1 MIEAIFLYSIR
12 SAFVLTLL
20 YVPYMLI
27 LRKESFFRLNRAV
40 LLLILLFSVMLPM
53 LDVHILSLDKQ
64 PVVQAAKEQ
73 MVQVG
78 IPVEGYHL
86 LPEFSVQAQHVP
98 VQVSWF
104 HVVSVLFCFVAMA
117 MLLWRIMQIL
127 RMTYIVRRGNLWHEV
142 EGGIDIH
149 CHAGEVSPFSW
160 MNHVVIS
167 ERDFHENGREIL
179 LHETGHIRS
188 LHSWD
193 LLLLSAVDNNL
204 CMATKLLGAQA
215 GRTLDTISREV
226 LAGGTNV
233 QYGENAVSA
242 RYLLTGGK
250 TSGNHYLTV
259 DCIRRAVRFLKS
271 QNAEKINGSYVA
283 IIHPDVSYDLMNDP
297 SWKYPNQ
304 YADPSHIFEGE
315 IGKIEGV
322 RFIESSEAKIFHAPD
337 LASDVRT
344 LVINGAVSGN
354 PTTKFGGSAAGVPK
368 NSLAGRWVLIGN
380 QRGYVG
386 ANTSDTMTLYTDS
399 TMTAPLALNC
409 SDKTIIYPG
418 EAGAEGRDVYATLI
432 MGDNAYGTTQL
443 GGEGLQHIVK
453 QLGSAGT
460 SDPLNQRATVGWKA
474 SKVTVRLVEAFM
486 VRIETASTFESG
498 AN

>member
-1 MIEAIFLYSIR
+1 MNSVIMNCDFLQRFASGTHVQGTEGVSNNVTGEVTPYGAGEGLSAEMQTYYSDYLIDN
-12 SAFVLTLL
+12 AE
-20 YVPYMLI
+20 PYLAHDLFAQKHRIPRGAKTISFRKYDPLPKRMTPI
-27 LRKESFFRLNRAV
+27 TEGVTPDGQNLR
-40 LLLILLFSVMLPM
+40 
-53 LDVHILSLDKQ
+53 
-64 PVVQAAKEQ
+64 
-73 MVQVG
+73 
-78 IPVEGYHL
+78 
-86 LPEFSVQAQHVP
+86 
-98 VQVSWF
+98 
-104 HVVSVLFCFVAMA
+104 VSVVEATVA
-117 MLLWRIMQIL
+117 Q
-127 RMTYIVRRGNLWHEV
+127 YGGYV
-142 EGGIDIH
+142 E
-149 CHAGEVSPFSW
+149 
-160 MNHVVIS
+160 
-167 ERDFHENGREIL
+167 L
-179 LHETGHIRS
+179 T
-188 LHSWD
+188 D

-304 YADPSHIFEGE
+304 YADPAHIFEGE

-337 LASDVRT
+337 LASDART
-344 LVINGAVSGN
+344 LTVDGAVNGTAN
-354 PTTKFGGSAAGVPK
+354 VKFAGSAKGIAK
-368 NSLAGRWVLIGN
+368 DELAGRWVLIGN
-380 QRGYVG
+380 QRGFVG
-386 ANTSDTMTLYTDS
+386 TNTADTMTLYTDS
-399 TMTAPLALNC
+399 TKTTILPINC
-409 SDKTIIYPG
+409 ADKTVIYPG

>member
-1 MIEAIFLYSIR
+1 MNTFFIGCDFLQHFASGTAVQGTEGVSNNVTGEINPYGAGDGLSAEMQTYYSDYLIDN
-12 SAFVLTLL
+12 AE
-20 YVPYMLI
+20 PYLAHDLFAQKHKIPRGAKTISFRKYDPLAKRMTPI
-27 LRKESFFRLNRAV
+27 TEGVTPDGQNLR
-40 LLLILLFSVMLPM
+40 
-53 LDVHILSLDKQ
+53 
-64 PVVQAAKEQ
+64 
-73 MVQVG
+73 
-78 IPVEGYHL
+78 
-86 LPEFSVQAQHVP
+86 
-98 VQVSWF
+98 
-104 HVVSVLFCFVAMA
+104 VSVVEATVA
-117 MLLWRIMQIL
+117 Q
-127 RMTYIVRRGNLWHEV
+127 YGGYV
-142 EGGIDIH
+142 E
-149 CHAGEVSPFSW
+149 
-160 MNHVVIS
+160 
-167 ERDFHENGREIL
+167 L
-179 LHETGHIRS
+179 T
-188 LHSWD
+188 D

-322 RFIESSEAKIFHAPD
+322 RFVESSEAKIFHAPD
-337 LASDVRT
+337 LASDTRT
-344 LVINGAVSGN
+344 LMVNGGV
-354 PTTKFGGSAAGVPK
+354 TGSANVKFKGSAVGVAK
-368 NSLAGRWVLIGN
+368 DALAGRWVLIN
-380 QRGYVG
+380 NKRAFVG
-386 ANTSDTMTLYTDS
+386 SNTTDTLSLYTDS
-399 TMTAPLALNC
+399 T
-409 SDKTIIYPG
+409 KTSIMPMMCDADTVIYPG

-474 SKVTVRLVEAFM
+474 NKVTVRLVEAFM

>member
-1 MIEAIFLYSIR
+1 MNLTSIDNGAFLQHFASGTLIQGTEGVSDNTTGKVTPYGQGEGLSAEMQTYYSDYLVDNAEPYLAHDLFAQKHRIPGGAKTISFRKYDPLPKRMTPITEGVTPDGQNLRVSVVEATIAQYGGY
-12 SAFVLTLL
+12 VELTD
-20 YVPYMLI
+20 
-27 LRKESFFRLNRAV
+27 
-40 LLLILLFSVMLPM
+40 LLIM
-53 LDVHILSLDKQ
+53 
-64 PVVQAAKEQ
+64 
-73 MVQVG
+73 
-78 IPVEGYHL
+78 
-86 LPEFSVQAQHVP
+86 
-98 VQVSWF
+98 
-104 HVVSVLFCFVAMA
+104 
-117 MLLWRIMQIL
+117 
-127 RMTYIVRRGNLWHEV
+127 
-142 EGGIDIH
+142 
-149 CHAGEVSPFSW
+149 
-160 MNHVVIS
+160 
-167 ERDFHENGREIL
+167 
-179 LHETGHIRS
+179 
-188 LHSWD
+188 
-193 LLLLSAVDNNL
+193 SAVDNNL

-250 TSGNHYLTV
+250 ASGNHYLTV

-271 QNAEKINGSYVA
+271 QNAERINGSYVA

-304 YADPSHIFEGE
+304 YADPAHIFEGE

-337 LASDVRT
+337 LGTKARNLSATAAASASASVS
-344 LVINGAVSGN
+344 INGAD
-354 PTTKFGGSAAGVPK
+354 AGVAA
-368 NSLAGRWVLIGN
+368 NALVGRWVLVGG
-380 QRGYVG
+380 QKAYVG
-386 ANTSDTMTLYTDS
+386 ANTTTTMTLYTDS
-399 TMTAPLALNC
+399 T
-409 SDKTIIYPG
+409 KTTQMKVTCASGDIIYPG

-432 MGDNAYGTTQL
+432 LGDNAYGTTEL
-443 GGEGLQHIVK
+443 GYGGLEHIVK

-474 SKVTVRLVEAFM
+474 NKVTVRLVEAFM

>member
-1 MIEAIFLYSIR
+1 MNYFNDGCDFLQHFASGTHVQGTEGVSNNVTGEVTPYGAGEGLSAEMQTYYSDYLIDN
-12 SAFVLTLL
+12 AE
-20 YVPYMLI
+20 PYLAHDLFAQKHKIPRGAKTISFRKYDPLPKRMTPI
-27 LRKESFFRLNRAV
+27 TEGVTPDGQNLR
-40 LLLILLFSVMLPM
+40 
-53 LDVHILSLDKQ
+53 
-64 PVVQAAKEQ
+64 
-73 MVQVG
+73 
-78 IPVEGYHL
+78 
-86 LPEFSVQAQHVP
+86 
-98 VQVSWF
+98 
-104 HVVSVLFCFVAMA
+104 VSVVEATVA
-117 MLLWRIMQIL
+117 Q
-127 RMTYIVRRGNLWHEV
+127 YGGYV
-142 EGGIDIH
+142 E
-149 CHAGEVSPFSW
+149 
-160 MNHVVIS
+160 
-167 ERDFHENGREIL
+167 L
-179 LHETGHIRS
+179 T
-188 LHSWD
+188 D

-304 YADPSHIFEGE
+304 YADPAHIFEGE

-322 RFIESSEAKIFHAPD
+322 RFIESSEAKIFHASD
-337 LASDVRT
+337 LASDART
-344 LVINGAVSGN
+344 LTVDGAVNGTAN
-354 PTTKFGGSAAGVPK
+354 IKFAGSAKGIAK
-368 NSLAGRWVLIGN
+368 DELAGRWVLIGG

-386 ANTSDTMTLYTDS
+386 SNTADTMTLYTDS
-399 TMTAPLALNC
+399 TKTAILPITC
-409 SDKTIIYPG
+409 EDKAVIYPG

>member
-1 MIEAIFLYSIR
+1 MNSVIMNCDFLQRFASGTHVQGTEGVSNNVTGEVIPYGAGEGLSAEMQTYYSDYLIDN
-12 SAFVLTLL
+12 AE
-20 YVPYMLI
+20 PYLAHDLFAQKHRIPRGAKTISFRKYDPLPKRMTPI
-27 LRKESFFRLNRAV
+27 TEGVTPDGQNLR
-40 LLLILLFSVMLPM
+40 
-53 LDVHILSLDKQ
+53 
-64 PVVQAAKEQ
+64 
-73 MVQVG
+73 
-78 IPVEGYHL
+78 
-86 LPEFSVQAQHVP
+86 
-98 VQVSWF
+98 
-104 HVVSVLFCFVAMA
+104 VSVVEATVA
-117 MLLWRIMQIL
+117 Q
-127 RMTYIVRRGNLWHEV
+127 YGGYV
-142 EGGIDIH
+142 E
-149 CHAGEVSPFSW
+149 
-160 MNHVVIS
+160 
-167 ERDFHENGREIL
+167 L
-179 LHETGHIRS
+179 T
-188 LHSWD
+188 D

-304 YADPSHIFEGE
+304 YADPAHIFEGE

-337 LASDVRT
+337 LASDART
-344 LVINGAVSGN
+344 LTVDGAVNGTAN
-354 PTTKFGGSAAGVPK
+354 VKFAGSAKGIAK
-368 NSLAGRWVLIGN
+368 DELAGRWVLIGN
-380 QRGYVG
+380 QRGFVG
-386 ANTSDTMTLYTDS
+386 TNTADTMTLYTDS
-399 TMTAPLALNC
+399 TKTVILPITCA
-409 SDKTIIYPG
+409 DKTVIYPG

>member
-1 MIEAIFLYSIR
+1 MNLTNIESGAFLQHFASGTLVQGTEGVSNNTTGQVTPYGQGEGLSAEMKTYYSDYLIDNAEPYLAHDLFAQKHR
-12 SAFVLTLL
+12 IPGGAKTISFRKYDPLPKRMTPITEGVTPDGQNLRVSVVEATIAQYGGYVELTD
-20 YVPYMLI
+20 
-27 LRKESFFRLNRAV
+27 
-40 LLLILLFSVMLPM
+40 LLIM
-53 LDVHILSLDKQ
+53 
-64 PVVQAAKEQ
+64 
-73 MVQVG
+73 
-78 IPVEGYHL
+78 
-86 LPEFSVQAQHVP
+86 
-98 VQVSWF
+98 
-104 HVVSVLFCFVAMA
+104 
-117 MLLWRIMQIL
+117 
-127 RMTYIVRRGNLWHEV
+127 
-142 EGGIDIH
+142 
-149 CHAGEVSPFSW
+149 
-160 MNHVVIS
+160 
-167 ERDFHENGREIL
+167 
-179 LHETGHIRS
+179 
-188 LHSWD
+188 
-193 LLLLSAVDNNL
+193 SAVDNNL

-250 TSGNHYLTV
+250 ASGNHYLTV

-304 YADPSHIFEGE
+304 YADPAHIFEGE

-337 LASDVRT
+337 LGTKTRNLSVTAAANASASVS
-344 LVINGAVSGN
+344 INGSE
-354 PTTKFGGSAAGVPK
+354 AGVTAS
-368 NSLAGRWVLIGN
+368 SLVGRWVLIGG
-380 QRGYVG
+380 QKAYVG
-386 ANTSDTMTLYTDS
+386 ANTTTGITLYTDS
-399 TMTAPLALNC
+399 T
-409 SDKTIIYPG
+409 KTTQAKVTCASGDIIYPG

-432 MGDNAYGTTQL
+432 LGDNAYGTTEL
-443 GGEGLQHIVK
+443 GYGGLEHIVK

-474 SKVTVRLVEAFM
+474 NKVTVRLVEAFM

>member
-1 MIEAIFLYSIR
+1 MNFSTDFLQHFAAGTAVQGTEGVSNNVNGTMTPYAEGDGLSAEMRTYYSDYLIDN
-12 SAFVLTLL
+12 AE
-20 YVPYMLI
+20 PYLAHDLFAQKHRIPKGAKTISFRKYDPLPKRMTPI
-27 LRKESFFRLNRAV
+27 TEGVTPDGQNLR
-40 LLLILLFSVMLPM
+40 
-53 LDVHILSLDKQ
+53 
-64 PVVQAAKEQ
+64 
-73 MVQVG
+73 
-78 IPVEGYHL
+78 
-86 LPEFSVQAQHVP
+86 
-98 VQVSWF
+98 
-104 HVVSVLFCFVAMA
+104 VSV
-117 MLLWRIMQIL
+117 
-127 RMTYIVRRGNLWHEV
+127 V
-142 EGGIDIH
+142 EATIAQYGGYV
-149 CHAGEVSPFSW
+149 E
-160 MNHVVIS
+160 
-167 ERDFHENGREIL
+167 L
-179 LHETGHIRS
+179 T
-188 LHSWD
+188 D

-250 TSGNHYLTV
+250 TSGNHYMTV

-283 IIHPDVSYDLMNDP
+283 IIHPDVAYDLMNDP
-297 SWKYPNQ
+297 SWKYPHQ

-322 RFIESSEAKIFHAPD
+322 RFIESTEAKIFHAED
-337 LASDVRT
+337 LLPGHRT
-344 LVINGAVSGN
+344 IVTNAPTEDLYMLNMDSMVYQAEVGSLEGRWILING
-354 PTTKFGGSAAGVPK
+354 
-368 NSLAGRWVLIGN
+368 
-380 QRGYVG
+380 QRAYVG
-386 ANTSDTMTLYTDS
+386 ANTPDAMLLYTDS
-399 TMTAPLALNC
+399 TMTTPLKVTCEAGAV
-409 SDKTIIYPG
+409 IYPG
-418 EAGAEGRDVYATLI
+418 EAGAEGRDVYATLV

-443 GGEGLQHIVK
+443 SGEGLQHIVK

-474 SKVTVRLVEAFM
+474 NKVTVRLVEAFM

>member
-1 MIEAIFLYSIR
+1 MNSFIATHDFLQRFAAGTCVQGTEGVSNNETGEVYYYDEGEGLSAEMRTYYSD
-12 SAFVLTLL
+12 
-20 YVPYMLI
+20 YLI
-27 LRKESFFRLNRAV
+27 DNAEPFLAHDLFAQKHKIPRGAKTISFRKYDP
-40 LLLILLFSVMLPM
+40 LPKRM
-53 LDVHILSLDKQ
+53 TPIT
-64 PVVQAAKEQ
+64 
-73 MVQVG
+73 
-78 IPVEGYHL
+78 EGVTPDGQNLH
-86 LPEFSVQAQHVP
+86 
-98 VQVSWF
+98 
-104 HVVSVLFCFVAMA
+104 VSVVEATVA
-117 MLLWRIMQIL
+117 Q
-127 RMTYIVRRGNLWHEV
+127 YGGYV
-142 EGGIDIH
+142 E
-149 CHAGEVSPFSW
+149 
-160 MNHVVIS
+160 
-167 ERDFHENGREIL
+167 L
-179 LHETGHIRS
+179 T
-188 LHSWD
+188 D

-215 GRTLDTISREV
+215 GRTLDAISREV

-233 QYGENAVSA
+233 QFGENAVSA
-242 RYLLTGGK
+242 RHLLVGGK
-250 TSGNHYLTV
+250 PADNHYLTV

-337 LASDVRT
+337 LTPNNRCLRV
-344 LVINGAVSGN
+344 NGGMSFTSNIPFKAEGETVA
-354 PTTKFGGSAAGVPK
+354 PGS
-368 NSLAGRWVLIGN
+368 LIGRSVLIGN
-380 QRGYVG
+380 QKAYIG
-386 ANTSDTMTLYTDS
+386 NNSSENLSLYTDS
-399 TMTAPLALNC
+399 TMTRLASITC
-409 SDKTIIYPG
+409 ADGTIIYPG

-432 MGDNAYGTTQL
+432 MGDNAYGTTHL

-486 VRIETASTFESG
+486 VRIETASTFQSG

>member
-1 MIEAIFLYSIR
+1 MNYVYMED
-12 SAFVLTLL
+12 TLL
-20 YVPYMLI
+20 QHFASGTAVQGTAGVSNTEDGSITPYAVGEGLSAEMHTYYSDYLI
-27 LRKESFFRLNRAV
+27 DNAEPYLAHDLFAQKHIIPAGAKTISFRKYDPLPKRMTPITEGVTPDGQNLR
-40 LLLILLFSVMLPM
+40 
-53 LDVHILSLDKQ
+53 
-64 PVVQAAKEQ
+64 
-73 MVQVG
+73 
-78 IPVEGYHL
+78 
-86 LPEFSVQAQHVP
+86 
-98 VQVSWF
+98 
-104 HVVSVLFCFVAMA
+104 VSVVEATVA
-117 MLLWRIMQIL
+117 Q
-127 RMTYIVRRGNLWHEV
+127 YGGYV
-142 EGGIDIH
+142 E
-149 CHAGEVSPFSW
+149 
-160 MNHVVIS
+160 
-167 ERDFHENGREIL
+167 L
-179 LHETGHIRS
+179 T
-188 LHSWD
+188 D

-304 YADPSHIFEGE
+304 YADPAHIFEGE

-354 PTTKFGGSAAGVPK
+354 STTKFGGSAAGVPK

-443 GGEGLQHIVK
+443 VGEGLQHIVK